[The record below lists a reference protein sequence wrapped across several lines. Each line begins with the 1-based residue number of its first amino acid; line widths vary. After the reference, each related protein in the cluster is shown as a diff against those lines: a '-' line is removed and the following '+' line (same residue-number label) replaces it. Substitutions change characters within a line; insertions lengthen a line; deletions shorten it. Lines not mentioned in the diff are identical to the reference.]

1 MAPRRGLEP
10 LTFRLTAERST
21 IELPGNRASTLQ
33 SYTVAAAC
41 PTRGGLT
48 AICFYAENKPE
59 KNTFDL
65 HHGSRQ
71 TIAGLLHAGDAG
83 IETNQGIENRQ
94 DVPAVFHHSREDVA
108 QARFALSL
116 AVPASQDVNRHFDIP
131 AKFLG
136 RMAAQKQ
143 AVEEGGFTLRVLKFP
158 QRFFSDDELLLTHTR
173 KRSLPKLAAASRGT
187 EVTSSTTAKHPFTLA
202 M

>member
-41 PTRGGLT
+41 PTRGAYGDLL
-48 AICFYAENKPE
+48 YAENKPE
-59 KNTFDL
+59 KNTFDF

-94 DVPAVFHHSREDVA
+94 DVPAVFHHSREHVA
-108 QARFALSL
+108 EARFALSL
-116 AVPASQDVNRHFDIP
+116 AVPSSQDVNRHFDIA

-143 AVEEGGFTLRVLKFP
+143 SVEEGGFALRVLKFP
-158 QRFFSDDELLLTHTR
+158 QRFFSDNELLLTHTR
-173 KRSLPKLAAASRGT
+173 KCSLPKLAAASRGT
-187 EVTSSTTAKHPFTLA
+187 EVTSSTTTKHPFTLA